1 MHFLSTF
8 NDRVLSDH
16 DILIRM
22 QIKGL
27 EGKIGF
33 VLVTD
38 IPHNLKNIRYQY
50 IRLNS
55 VVAIGKYILDVGILQ
70 EAGVEVEVF
79 RLKDWV

>member
-1 MHFLSTF
+1 MS
-8 NDRVLSDH
+8 NDSVLSNH

-22 QIKGL
+22 QIRGL
-27 EGKIGF
+27 EEKVEII
-33 VLVTD
+33 VVTN
-38 IPHNLKNIRYQY
+38 IPYNLKNIRYQY